1 MTMRHTP
8 ILVLVLLL
16 GSAFQLPARAQD
28 AVQKRLAEAAAAYA
42 QADYG
47 RAADRYEALAR
58 EGHTNAALLYNLGN
72 AYLKNG
78 KNTRAIL
85 CYERALRLDPSDAQT
100 SDNLAIAYARAR
112 DRVEPMPLFFAARWW
127 NDLKSGNTP
136 RALFWYSFCLLCLT
150 GLWVFLFFGMRNVL
164 LRRVA
169 LAAGTVSALL
179 FAASVFVYLDRVEDL
194 EARRDAVVIAPEVV
208 ARSTPDKSGV
218 DAFSI
223 HEGLKVEI
231 VEERGEWLRIRLADG
246 TEGWLTP
253 AAIERI

>member
-1 MTMRHTP
+1 MRHS
-8 ILVLVLLL
+8 ILHACIIALCCIT
-16 GSAFQLPARAQD
+16 AAHAQD
-28 AVQKRLAEAAAAYA
+28 TVEKRLAQAEAAYA
-42 QADYG
+42 QADYA
-47 RAADRYEALAR
+47 RAATIYEQLVR
-58 EGHTNAALLYNLGN
+58 EGHENEALLYNLGN

-85 CYERALRLDPSDAQT
+85 CYERALRIDPSDTEAM
-100 SDNLAIAYARAR
+100 DNLAIASSRTR

-127 NDLKSGNTP
+127 NDFKTGNTT
-136 RALFWYSFCLLCLT
+136 RGLFWHSFWLLVLS
-150 GLWVFLFFGMRNVL
+150 GVWVFLFFGMQNVL

-169 LAAGTVSALL
+169 LAAGTLSVLL

-194 EARRDAVVIAPEVV
+194 EARRDAIVVAPEVV

-231 VEERGEWLRIRLADG
+231 VQEQGEWLRIRLADG
-246 TEGWLTP
+246 TEGWVAPKTV
-253 AAIERI
+253 ERI